1 MKFAFEKAR
10 KKPIYKFSK
19 PLLNG
24 QTKKLSEDYPMIA
37 IIYISRNFFD
47 QSVRGSS

>member
-10 KKPIYKFSK
+10 KNPIYKFSK

-24 QTKKLSEDYPMIA
+24 QTKKLSKD
-37 IIYISRNFFD
+37 
-47 QSVRGSS
+47 

>member
-10 KKPIYKFSK
+10 QKKPIYKFSK

-24 QTKKLSEDYPMIA
+24 QTKKLSKDYPIIT
-37 IIYISRNFFD
+37 IIYISGNFFD
-47 QSVRGSS
+47 ESLRK